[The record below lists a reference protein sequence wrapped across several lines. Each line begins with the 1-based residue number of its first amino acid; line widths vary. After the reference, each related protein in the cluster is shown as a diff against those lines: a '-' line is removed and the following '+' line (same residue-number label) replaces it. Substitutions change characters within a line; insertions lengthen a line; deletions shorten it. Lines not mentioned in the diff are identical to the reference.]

1 MLEVRDLR
9 KVSSL
14 FCLLLIRENAFKV
27 KKEMSEGEPAILKS
41 TI

>member
-1 MLEVRDLR
+1 MNQQYAGKSAV
-9 KVSSL
+9 
-14 FCLLLIRENAFKV
+14 IINRENAFSV